1 MVRSAREVVVG
12 CPVGPVAANRIGAR
26 SWGPFRSAGEAVLA
40 GASILALA
48 HMIATM
54 VTGGYTLSLGLARL
68 SGKSVL
74 TPAIVGS
81 ISAAGWIWVR
91 SLRAGPSPAGRA
103 AAVFFLCVAAF
114 ILNRDVAIS
123 GDVVPATYLP
133 LAVVAHG
140 ALDLNGFPF
149 LYENGLVHSMT
160 NYGGRVFSSYPLG
173 APLAALPFYVPAG
186 VGRGVPGGFVLELGK
201 AAAAAL
207 AAASAA
213 VFYLLLSRMTS
224 ARVSGLATGAYAL
237 GTSTLSSSAQ
247 MLWQHAP
254 AQLFIVLGMWVLFRA
269 DADPRR
275 AWLAG
280 IPFGLAV
287 ACRPTNV
294 LVFAVFGVYAV
305 WRHGPGALAY
315 MLGIVPPILLTLGYN
330 FAYYGVWN
338 ATIGGYNRGMME
350 GFVTPFLEGLAGLT
364 VSPGRGLLVYSPV
377 LAFSLAGFVLAW
389 RRRAPLAIAAGLA
402 AGAVLGLHA
411 KWDGW
416 WGGVCFGP
424 RLLSDALP
432 LLSLLLVPALEW
444 IERGGGPRAILRIWF
459 GVLLGISVWI
469 HAMGSCIPNRWD
481 GAHFSHGNLAED
493 ARELW
498 KVKDG
503 PLVTYASDLF
513 RPVPES
519 AAFAGTLV
527 LAAVAFA
534 VLLRG
539 TRSAAPATDVVRIG
553 G

>member
-1 MVRSAREVVVG
+1 M
-12 CPVGPVAANRIGAR
+12 AASDIRAR
-26 SWGPFRSAGEAVLA
+26 SWGPFQSAGETVLA
-40 GASILALA
+40 GVSILALT
-48 HMIATM
+48 HLIATM
-54 VTGGYTLSLGLARL
+54 ATGGYTLSLGLVRL

-81 ISAAGWIWVR
+81 ISAAGWMWVR
-91 SLRAGPSPAGRA
+91 SLREGLSPAGRA
-103 AAVFFLCVAAF
+103 AAVFFICVAVF
-114 ILNRDVAIS
+114 ILNRNVALS

-186 VGRGVPGGFVLELGK
+186 VGSGVPSGVILEIGK
-201 AAAAAL
+201 MAAAAL
-207 AAASAA
+207 AASSVAA
-213 VFYLLLSRMTS
+213 LYLLLSLMAG
-224 ARVSGLATGAYAL
+224 ARVSALATAAYAL
-237 GTSTLSSSAQ
+237 GTSTLSSGSQ

-254 AQLFIVLGMWVLFRA
+254 AQLFIVLGTLVLFRA
-269 DADPRR
+269 EADPRR

-305 WRHGPGALAY
+305 WRHGPRALGYA
-315 MLGIVPPILLTLGYN
+315 LGIIPPILLALGYN
-330 FAYYGVWN
+330 LAYYGVWN
-338 ATIGGYNRGMME
+338 ATIGGYNRGMVE

-364 VSPGRGLLVYSPV
+364 VSPGRGLFVYSPV
-377 LAFSLAGFVLAW
+377 LVFSAAGFVLAW
-389 RRRAPLAIAAGLA
+389 RRGAPLLIAAGLA

-432 LLSLLLVPALEW
+432 LLGILLVPALEEM
-444 IERGGGPRAILRIWF
+444 ERDGKPLAALRIGF
-459 GVLLGISVWI
+459 VALLGASIWI
-469 HAMGSCIPNRWD
+469 HAMGACIPNRWD

-498 KVKDG
+498 KVADS

-513 RPVPES
+513 RAGPES
-519 AAFAGTLV
+519 AAFAWTLV
-527 LAAVAFA
+527 LAAAAFA
-534 VLLRG
+534 VLLWRTPSVSSGPDLVRNRG
-539 TRSAAPATDVVRIG
+539 
-553 G
+553 

>member
-1 MVRSAREVVVG
+1 
-12 CPVGPVAANRIGAR
+12 
-26 SWGPFRSAGEAVLA
+26 
-40 GASILALA
+40 
-48 HMIATM
+48 MIATM
-54 VTGGYTLSLGLARL
+54 AAGGYTVSLGLARL

-81 ISAAGWIWVR
+81 ISAAGWMWVR
-91 SLRAGPSPAGRA
+91 SLRAGLSPAGRA
-103 AAVFFLCVAAF
+103 AALFFICVAAF
-114 ILNRDVAIS
+114 ILNRNVALS

-133 LAVVAHG
+133 LAVVANG
-140 ALDLNGFPF
+140 ALDLNGFPS

-160 NYGGRVFSSYPLG
+160 NYGGRVFSTYPLG

-186 VGRGVPGGFVLELGK
+186 VGRGVSGGFVLEIGK
-201 AAAAAL
+201 MAAAGL

-213 VFYLLLSRMTS
+213 VFYLLLSRTAS
-224 ARVSGLATGAYAL
+224 TRVSGLATAAYAF
-237 GTSTLSSSAQ
+237 GTSTLSSGSQ

-254 AQLFIVLGMWVLFRA
+254 AQLFIILGIWILFRA
-269 DADPRR
+269 EADSRR

-305 WRHGPGALAY
+305 WRHGPRALAY
-315 MLGIVPPILLTLGYN
+315 VLGILPPILLALGYN
-330 FAYYGVWN
+330 LAYYGVWN

-350 GFVTPFLEGLAGLT
+350 GFVTPFFEGLAGLT
-364 VSPGRGLLVYSPV
+364 VSPGRGLLIYSPV
-377 LAFSLAGFVLAW
+377 LVFSLAGFALAC
-389 RRRAPLAIAAGLA
+389 RRRAPLLIAVGVA

-432 LLSLLLVPALEW
+432 LLSLLLVPVLEE
-444 IERGGGPRAILRIWF
+444 IGRGGGPRVALRIGF
-459 GVLLGISVWI
+459 GALFGISVWI
-469 HAMGSCIPNRWD
+469 HAMGACLPNRWD
-481 GAHFSHGNLAED
+481 GAHFGHGTLVED

-498 KVKDG
+498 KVTDG
-503 PLVTYASDLF
+503 PLVTYASELF
-513 RPVPES
+513 RPGPES

-527 LAAVAFA
+527 LAAAA
-534 VLLRG
+534 CAILLWRTGSVTPAPDLARIRG
-539 TRSAAPATDVVRIG
+539 
-553 G
+553 

>member
-1 MVRSAREVVVG
+1 MG
-12 CPVGPVAANRIGAR
+12 RIG
-26 SWGPFRSAGEAVLA
+26 ETVLA
-40 GASILALA
+40 GVSILALA

-54 VTGGYTLSLGLARL
+54 ATGGYTLSLGLARL

-81 ISAAGWIWVR
+81 ISAAGWLWVR
-91 SLRAGPSPAGRA
+91 SLRVGPSPAGRA
-103 AAVFFLCVAAF
+103 AAVFFICSAVF
-114 ILNRDVAIS
+114 ILNRNVALS

-133 LAVVAHG
+133 LAVVANG

-149 LYENGLVHSMT
+149 LYENGLIHSMT
-160 NYGGRVFSSYPLG
+160 NYRGRVFSSYPLG
-173 APLAALPFYVPAG
+173 APLAALMIYVPAG
-186 VGRGVPGGFVLELGK
+186 VGMGVPSGFILEIGK
-201 AAAAAL
+201 LAAAGL

-213 VFYLLLSRMTS
+213 LFYLLLSRMAS
-224 ARVSGLATGAYAL
+224 ARVSGLATAAYAL
-237 GTSTLSSSAQ
+237 GTSTLSSSSQ

-254 AQLFIVLGMWVLFRA
+254 AQFFIVLGTWALFRA
-269 DADPRR
+269 EAVPRR

-294 LVFAVFGVYAV
+294 LVFAVFGIYAV
-305 WRHGPGALAY
+305 WRHGPRALAY
-315 MLGIVPPILLTLGYN
+315 ALGIVPPILLALGYN
-330 FAYYGVWN
+330 LAYYGVWD
-338 ATIGGYNRGMME
+338 ATVGGYNRGMME
-350 GFVTPFLEGLAGLT
+350 GFVTPFFEGLAGLT

-389 RRRAPLAIAAGLA
+389 RRRAHLLIAAGVA

-432 LLSLLLVPALEW
+432 LLSLLLAPALEE
-444 IERGGGPRAILRIWF
+444 IGRGGGPRAALRVWF

-469 HAMGSCIPNRWD
+469 HAMGACIPNRWD
-481 GAHFSHGNLAED
+481 GAHFGHGTLVED

-498 KVKDG
+498 KVTDG
-503 PLVTYASDLF
+503 PLVTYFSDLF
-513 RPVPES
+513 RLGPGS
-519 AAFAGTLV
+519 AAFAGTLILSV
-527 LAAVAFA
+527 AAFA
-534 VLLRG
+534 ILLWRTG
-539 TRSAAPATDVVRIG
+539 SVPPAPEIVRIRG
-553 G
+553 